1 MSEEKLVVDVYY
13 EVLCPDSKAFLLY
26 QVLYLSPLVQ
36 IKASAN
42 LERHFYLLIVIPAQP
57 RLVPAAKHLHR
68 QLHPLWQ
75 SSSKWDISCRSYHL
89 ISLKTYGEGSS
100 LSFSCQHGPVECEV
114 CKKKGKP
121 HIKDVFFIA
130 PIPLPHTFSSPQ
142 VQTVK

>member
-26 QVLYLSPLVQ
+26 QVLYLSPLVA

-100 LSFSCQHGPVECEV
+100 LSFSCQHGPIECEV
-114 CKKKGKP
+114 CKKKGKS